1 MSLLA
6 GKVFAARSF
15 GASAAL
21 RGSRSAEKY
30 SASSTS
36 AVMGCCCETAAT
48 EGLSAVPGS
57 LPSIAGVTVS
67 CRQTVLPWESDLQN
81 VSMAR

>member
-1 MSLLA
+1 M
-6 GKVFAARSF
+6 GEIRPKRCE
-15 GASAAL
+15 G
-21 RGSRSAEKY
+21 RGLTKDQL
-30 SASSTS
+30 
-36 AVMGCCCETAAT
+36 

-67 CRQTVLPWESDLQN
+67 CRQTVLPWESDRQN

>member
-6 GKVFAARSF
+6 GKVFAANSF

-30 SASSTS
+30 SASSTA
-36 AVMGCCCETAAT
+36 AVTGYCEKAAT

>member
-30 SASSTS
+30 SASSTT
-36 AVMGCCCETAAT
+36 AVMGYCETAAT